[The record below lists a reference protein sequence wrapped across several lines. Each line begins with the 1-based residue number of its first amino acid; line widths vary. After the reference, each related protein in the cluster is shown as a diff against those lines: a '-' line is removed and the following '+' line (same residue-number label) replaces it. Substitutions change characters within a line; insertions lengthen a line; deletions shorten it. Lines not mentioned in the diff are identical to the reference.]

1 MVLRWV
7 EDPLELPS
15 LPQLWATTAA
25 TTTPSANHHNLYE
38 VAGVL
43 IRRLGLVTA
52 LNRRGSPWVGNDPKC
67 RRVNSSPWVGNRP

>member
-7 EDPLELPS
+7 EDPMEPPS

-38 VAGVL
+38 VAGAL

-52 LNRRGSPWVGNDPKC
+52 LNRRGSPWVRNDPKC

>member
-7 EDPLELPS
+7 EDPMEPPS
-15 LPQLWATTAA
+15 LPQLAA
-25 TTTPSANHHNLYE
+25 TTMPSANHHNLYE
-38 VAGVL
+38 VAGAL
-43 IRRLGLVTA
+43 IHRLGLVTA